1 MSPRTVDYTSCDPE
15 DLAEMFNFWGHTD
28 APSVGGKLYSE
39 LGFEIARDPELLAL
53 AAERQGNQPPPHL
66 LFAAVQYLLLCGVE
80 HELSEHYPIL
90 AGGAETRT
98 PAFPKFRD
106 FCLTHRDA
114 ILQQV
119 RTRWIQTC
127 VVRRCVCLLPA
138 FARISSGTGQPLAL
152 LEVGPGAGLN
162 LLWDRYRYDY
172 RGGPE
177 WGDPR
182 SELLLDTEKRGSTP
196 LPELPDSIGVAW
208 RTGVDLHPVDIADD
222 DQVLWLRAL
231 IFPEH
236 IERHAQLA
244 AAIRIARD
252 HRPHLVEGDAVERL
266 PELLEQAPSDAA
278 LVVFSTMTLY
288 QFPRDAVRSF
298 FKLLVKHGEK
308 RPLFFLSMEGTAV
321 GDVELQLTHY
331 AGGERDTR
339 KLADSNGHAHWIEW
353 TDV

>member
-1 MSPRTVDYTSCDPE
+1 VSPRTVDYTSRDPE
-15 DLAEMFNFWGHTD
+15 HLAEMFNFVGCTD
-28 APSVGGKLYSE
+28 ALSVGGKLYSE

-53 AAERQGNQPPPHL
+53 AAARQGDQPPPYM
-66 LFAAVQYLLLCGVE
+66 LFAAVQYLLLGGVE

-90 AGGAETRT
+90 AGGVEPKTA
-98 PAFPKFRD
+98 AFPRFRD

-114 ILQQV
+114 ILQLV

-127 VVRRCVCLLPA
+127 VVRRCVCLLPS
-138 FARISSGTGQPLAL
+138 FARIFLDTRQPLAL
-152 LEVGPGAGLN
+152 LEVGPAAGLN

-172 RGGPE
+172 RRGPE
-177 WGDPR
+177 WGDPS

-196 LPELPDSIGVAW
+196 LPELPDSIEVAW
-208 RTGVDLHPVDIADD
+208 RTGVDLHPVDITDD
-222 DQVLWLRAL
+222 DQVCWLRAL

-236 IERHAQLA
+236 VERHAQLA

-266 PELLEQAPSDAA
+266 PELLEQAPRDAA
-278 LVVFSTMTLY
+278 LVVFATMTLY

-298 FKLLVKHGEK
+298 FRLLVKHGEK

-321 GDVELQLTHY
+321 GDVELQLTRY
-331 AGGERDTR
+331 ADGDRDTR
-339 KLADSNGHAHWIEW
+339 KLAVSNGHAHWIDWVES
-353 TDV
+353 